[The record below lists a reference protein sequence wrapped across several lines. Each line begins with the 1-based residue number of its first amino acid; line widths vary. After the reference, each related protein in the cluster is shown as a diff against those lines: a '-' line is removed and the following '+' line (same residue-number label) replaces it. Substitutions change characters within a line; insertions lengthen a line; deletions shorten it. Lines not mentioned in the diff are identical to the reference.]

1 MTIRAY
7 GKRALLT
14 LIGLALFLS
23 VLSGCGTAGQ
33 IEPREAGSAS
43 GEGGEP
49 AEQGEPLPDAL
60 PLEFVFASGA
70 GAWGTALTLDRD
82 GSFTGRYR
90 DSEMGESGEGYP
102 HGSVYVCAFSGRFE
116 EIEQVD
122 DTTYS
127 MKLGE
132 VSMEKEP
139 GEEWIEDEVRYV
151 ASAPYGIEGGETFF
165 LYTPDTPLDG
175 LSKEFLSWWP
185 DNWRRE
191 PEGLETLGGYGIHN
205 QETDDGFFAAESGEG
220 SPTAAYD
227 ANGDGVLQ
235 TSEFPVPTG
244 EAFGLEG
251 EDAAL
256 YSAVSA
262 YAIEQMPVDSKDTM
276 LILPS
281 LTVFGEYEGENGDQN
296 YVCGFLK
303 LYYYDLGT
311 GLEDPRHPVYSSS
324 GGAGNP
330 ARITLSSDGT
340 LTDVQ
345 ETYDGADNT
354 KRIKELCGPLSDLA
368 DALNSGTELPD
379 GARELTPKDDTLLQT
394 YLDYYFAEN

>member
-1 MTIRAY
+1 MLM
-7 GKRALLT
+7 GLT
-14 LIGLALFLS
+14 LCLTC
-23 VLSGCGTAGQ
+23 LSGCGTAGQ
-33 IEPREAGSAS
+33 TPPGEESGSAS
-43 GEGGEP
+43 GETLPGE
-49 AEQGEPLPDAL
+49 EPEDQEKTLPDAL
-60 PLEFVFASGA
+60 PLQFVFASGA

-82 GSFTGRYR
+82 GSFAGEYR
-90 DSEMGESGEGYP
+90 DSDMGVSGGGYP
-102 HGSVYVCAFSGRFE
+102 NGTVYICTFSGRFE

-132 VSMEKEP
+132 ISLEDEP
-139 GEEWIEDEVRYV
+139 GREWIEEGFRYV

-165 LYTPDTPLDG
+165 LYTPDTPLDD
-175 LSKEFLSWWP
+175 LPEEFLSWWP
-185 DNWRRE
+185 DNWRKE
-191 PEGLETLGGYGIHN
+191 TDGLDTLGCYGIHN
-205 QETDDGFFAAESGEG
+205 QETDDGFFAAESGKG
-220 SPTAAYD
+220 RPTAAYD

-256 YSAVSA
+256 YSAVAA
-262 YAIEQMPVDSKDTM
+262 YAIEQTPVDPRDTM

-281 LTVFGEYEGENGDQN
+281 LRVFGEYEGENGEKN

-303 LYYYDLGT
+303 RYYYDLGA
-311 GLEDPRHPVYSSS
+311 GLEDPQNPVYSSS

-330 ARITLSSDGT
+330 ARVTLSADGM
-340 LTDVQ
+340 LTDFQ

-354 KRIKELCGPLSDLA
+354 GRIEELCGPLSGLA
-368 DALNSGTELPD
+368 DALNSGTELPE
-379 GARELTPKDDTLLQT
+379 GERELTPRDDTLLRM
-394 YLDYYFAEN
+394 YLNYYFSEN